1 MKSNRN
7 VVSCGIAYDIYA
19 SWIIMIVMYIFKYL
33 NSIEDYL
40 VNSIIVIFG
49 YKPMQV
55 KTERNRQ
62 PGTYIYRVQQIL
74 SLNMKTE
81 INYTNATFMVEQ
93 KFLRHLPKQKLTW
106 RYHHEKKACCTYNC
120 RNVPIM
126 YIHEGKLLYYRNYL
140 LYHKT
145 LP

>member
-1 MKSNRN
+1 
-7 VVSCGIAYDIYA
+7 
-19 SWIIMIVMYIFKYL
+19 MIVMYIFKYL

-74 SLNMKTE
+74 SLNMKTG
-81 INYTNATFMVEQ
+81 INYTI
-93 KFLRHLPKQKLTW
+93 
-106 RYHHEKKACCTYNC
+106 C
-120 RNVPIM
+120 
-126 YIHEGKLLYYRNYL
+126 YIYGRTKISSSPTEAEANLEISS
-140 LYHKT
+140 
-145 LP
+145 